1 MSREWSEMD
10 NIQLT
15 DLYAQPSFIKKTDEK
30 CGPYIALREVW
41 SHFTTHHL
49 EEVMTATHGK
59 N

>member
-1 MSREWSEMD
+1 MD